1 VKLTVYSSETITA
14 ANSTKALEHIMDGV
28 AKGRYHVN
36 LDKVFRFDEIV
47 DAHHY
52 MEENHSKGK
61 FVVSVDT

>member
-1 VKLTVYSSETITA
+1 
-14 ANSTKALEHIMDGV
+14 MDGV

-61 FVVSVDT
+61 FVVSVDTWSEMCL